1 MYVGLVRS
9 VHVGHHRNG
18 VRQIDENTLERV
30 ADLVCDT
37 DGPNHRQAWELPRF
51 LRKAGWAGVP
61 EYDESGRRRW
71 VLAQLLSR
79 RSDQAAIEQVLCRLA
94 DPLEYDEPRQ
104 AQRVA
109 QELNRFLALEGLK
122 VTYAGGRP
130 HVVALPAAMIAPDA
144 PAPVHLQRELGSFIQ
159 DPRLAAI
166 LRQRLDEVHTC
177 REHGA
182 CLATI
187 ILLGSIL
194 EGALLDVATRF
205 VEAAMRSS
213 RAPADGRKV
222 NRWSLSELID
232 VGHERGW
239 IQSDVQRF
247 SHVLRDYRNFVHP
260 REQQKRD
267 EFPDQDTVSV
277 CWDVVIAALNDLG
290 AAVAAAHVQG
300 GGRPRPDDSVP
311 GPSSDRS

>member
-1 MYVGLVRS
+1 MGR
-9 VHVGHHRNG
+9 GQDNRIG
-18 VRQIDENTLERV
+18 VRQIDENTLERI

-51 LRKAGWAGVP
+51 LRHAGWNDVP

-71 VLAQLLSR
+71 LLVQLLSR
-79 RSDQAAIEQVLCRLA
+79 RDDRAAIEQVLCRLA
-94 DPLEYDEPRQ
+94 DPLEYQDEPRQ

-130 HVVALPAAMIAPDA
+130 HIVELPAAMIAPDA
-144 PAPVHLQRELGSFIQ
+144 PAPVQLQRELGSFIQ
-159 DPRLAAI
+159 DPGLAAI

-194 EGALLDVATRF
+194 EGALLDVASRF

-213 RAPADGRKV
+213 RAPTDGRKL

-260 REQQKRD
+260 REQQKRG

-290 AAVAAAHVQG
+290 AAVAAARVPHDGRTPQG
-300 GGRPRPDDSVP
+300 
-311 GPSSDRS
+311 